1 MRILVVG
8 AGAVGGY
15 FGARL
20 AQAGRDVTFLVRTKR
35 MEEIKA
41 KGIQIVSPHGDLTLH
56 PKAITASQITSAYDV
71 ILLGVKSYTLS
82 TAMDDFAAGVG
93 PETSIVPVL
102 NGMRHID
109 LLAARFGTQAVLGG
123 VCVVATE
130 IDDEGRIRQL
140 ADIQTLTYGE
150 LDGQTTPRLR
160 KIDETMQGAA
170 FEAAIS
176 NHIMQDMWQKWVQL
190 ASLGAVNCL
199 LAGNI
204 GEIVAVPGGAELSL
218 AAIDECSAIA
228 AASGYPQT
236 DAFLEKQRKDLT
248 TQGSPMTSSMY
259 RDYKKGAPV
268 EVDTILGD
276 LLKHGQKQG
285 LETPILQAAFVK
297 LSIYQR
303 RLA

>member
-20 AQAGRDVTFLVRTKR
+20 AQAGRDVTFLVRARR
-35 MEEIKA
+35 MDEIQT

-56 PKAITASQITSAYDV
+56 PKAVSASQIKSYYDA
-71 ILLGVKSYTLS
+71 ILIGVKSYALPG
-82 TAMDDFAAGVG
+82 AIGDLAAAVG
-93 PETSIVPVL
+93 PQTSIVPVL

-109 LLAARFGTQAVLGG
+109 LLAARFGKNAVLGG
-123 VCVVATE
+123 VCIVATE
-130 IDDEGRIRQL
+130 IDGEGRIRQL
-140 ADIQTLTYGE
+140 SDIESLTYGE
-150 LDGQTTPRLR
+150 LDGEITPRLQQL
-160 KIDETMQGAA
+160 DETLQGAG
-170 FEAAIS
+170 FDAAIS

-190 ASLGAVNCL
+190 ATLGTVNCL
-199 LAGNI
+199 LGGNI
-204 GEIVAVPGGAELSL
+204 GEIAAVPGGADLSL
-218 AAIDECSAIA
+218 AALEECAGIA
-228 AASGYPQT
+228 STCGYPQSA
-236 DAFLEKQRKDLT
+236 AFLQKQRKDLT

-259 RDYKKGAPV
+259 RDFTKGAPV

-276 LLKHGQKQG
+276 LLERGRKVSLK
-285 LETPILQAAFVK
+285 TPILEAAFVK